1 MPCNDPE
8 LDMTAVISTSISL
21 TDKDALKLALYDL
34 AAQYKHFFYEETTS
48 GFQIRS
54 EWGDLSLIWMGTKYE
69 ITGRVS
75 QGIRATN
82 PILSRYQAIKVQNT
96 LIEKGYLTEPTFLEN
111 NTVQLTARRI

>member
-8 LDMTAVISTSISL
+8 LNMTAVISTRISL

-34 AAQYKHFFYEETTS
+34 AAQYKHFFYEETQT

-111 NTVQLTARRI
+111 NTVQLTARRM